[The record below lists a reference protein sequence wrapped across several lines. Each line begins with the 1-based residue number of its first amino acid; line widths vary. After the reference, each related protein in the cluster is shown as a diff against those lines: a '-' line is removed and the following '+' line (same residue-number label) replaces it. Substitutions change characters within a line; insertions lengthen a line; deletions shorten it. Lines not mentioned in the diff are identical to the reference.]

1 MRTNAVSCLVLGLIV
16 SSFTATWAQ
25 DEPTL
30 ASIEVQPAAFSLDG
44 RWSSQSLVIT
54 GRLSDGTVRD
64 LTAEAQLAPAD
75 ANIAQVGNK
84 GTITPVAD
92 GVTTISIVAKLGDAS
107 AQAAAQVTVK
117 NSADDSA
124 YFLRDVM
131 PLIGE
136 LGCNAT
142 SCHGSTQGKGGLRL
156 SMFGAEPKLDHEA
169 LTRSAEGRRL
179 NRVEPLKSLLL
190 LKATAAIE
198 HAGGQKVQP
207 GSPQYQMLAL
217 WIARGAPLVGT
228 QSPELVSIE
237 VLPQKQVF
245 KKGETQRLLTT
256 AVFSDGTRKD
266 ATSRAVFE
274 AADAAVA
281 TVDEAGQVKAVDYG
295 QASVIVSYMRKFA
308 VVPILIPRPLSVP
321 FPEVAANNKIDEL
334 VFAHLKELGIPP
346 SELCTDQAFLR
357 RVYLDVTGTLPTADQ
372 ARAFQADVDPQK
384 RSKLIDQLLGSKEFA
399 DYWALKWGDLFRMK
413 SEYPSNLWPNAV
425 QAFHRWVR
433 DSIVKNKPYDQFAR
447 ELITSSG
454 SNFRSPPAN
463 YYRAFLKRDPQNLS
477 EVTALVFMGA
487 RVGCARCHAH
497 PSEDWSLDD
506 NVSLAAF
513 FAPVAYKATR
523 EWKEEIVYV
532 YPRRKMYHPRTTAL
546 VPPKVLGGEA
556 IELTPDEDPRVRL
569 TQWLTAPENPWFA
582 RNIVN
587 RVWFWLLGRGIIHE
601 PDDLRST
608 NLPENPALLEFLE
621 RELVAHK
628 YDLKHVYRLIL
639 NSKTYQLSSKAN
651 EFNRDDVAH
660 FSHYQTKRL
669 GAETLL
675 DAISQ
680 VTETWDVYR
689 SYIPEPFVVMPTEYR
704 ATHLAD
710 GSTDLPFLQLFG
722 RPPRDT
728 AYESDRDLRL
738 SMRQTLHLLNS
749 SDVQNKINASKRIW
763 RLILEVKEQPK
774 IIDELYLATL
784 SRLPTDAER
793 AGISDYM
800 QGKGKTVAPEIQAA
814 KTAADAALAKVQA
827 DLGNANTQLAAAEK
841 VAAEGEAAA
850 AGAKTATAQAATAE
864 TNTQN
869 AAVAKRQQADVAKK
883 KLDDLIT
890 GGQKPAEAQAVALA
904 KALTD
909 ATAAKAV
916 LDQPLAE
923 AQAAAA
929 TAGSAFDAAEKAA
942 ADAEA
947 QAKAVGE
954 DAGKSAEEKKQAAD
968 DAAAKRQA
976 ADAAKAVLPQAQQNL
991 QVAQTQVATAAGKL
1005 AETETQKKAAD
1016 EALVNA
1022 TTQVTAAT
1030 GVYQAAEKVAQEAAT
1045 AAAGAKAAAEAAR
1058 TAQAAAEKAAVDK
1071 RTQANQTKAVR
1082 DKLTT
1087 DQQAATAK
1095 VNEANGKLATATAA
1109 LKPHPHHATLDLL
1122 WALFNTKEFVFNH

>member
-1 MRTNAVSCLVLGLIV
+1 MRTKAISFLVLGLIV
-16 SSFTATWAQ
+16 SSFAAARAQ
-25 DEPTL
+25 GEPTL
-30 ASIEVQPAAFSLDG
+30 ASIEVQPAEFSLDSK
-44 RWSSQSLVIT
+44 WSSQALVIT

-64 LTAEAQLAPAD
+64 LTAEAQLTPAA
-75 ANIAQVGNK
+75 ANIAQVGPK

-92 GVTTISIVAKLGDAS
+92 GATTIAIVATLGDS
-107 AQAAAQVTVK
+107 TAQATVQVTVK
-117 NSADDSA
+117 NSGDDST

-198 HAGGQKVQP
+198 HTGGQKVQP

-217 WIARGAPLVGT
+217 WIARGAPLAGA
-228 QSPELVSIE
+228 QDPELVSLE

-245 KKGETQRLLTT
+245 KKGETQRLLAT

-266 ATSRAVFE
+266 ATTRAAFE
-274 AADAAVA
+274 ASDDSVA
-281 TVDEAGQVKAVDYG
+281 TVDEAGQVKAENYG
-295 QASVIVSYMRKFA
+295 QSSIIVSYMRKFA
-308 VVPILIPRPLSVP
+308 VVPVLVPQPLSTP

-346 SELCTDQAFLR
+346 SELCSDHAFLR

-372 ARAFQADVDPQK
+372 ARAFHADADPQK
-384 RSKLIDQLLGSKEFA
+384 RSKLIDQLLGSREFA

-447 ELITSSG
+447 ELITASG

-463 YYRAFLKRDPQNLS
+463 YYRAFLKREPQNLA

-497 PSEDWSLDD
+497 PSEDWALDD
-506 NVSLAAF
+506 NVGLAAF

-532 YPRRKMYHPRTTAL
+532 YPRRKMYHPRTSAL
-546 VPPKVLGGEA
+546 VPPKVLGGDA
-556 IELTPDEDPRVRL
+556 IQLTPDEDPRVKL

-587 RVWFWLLGRGIIHE
+587 RVWFWLLGRGIVHE

-621 RELVAHK
+621 QELVGHK

-680 VTETWDVYR
+680 VTETWDIYR

-728 AYESDRDLRL
+728 AFESDRDLQL

-749 SDVQNKINASKRIW
+749 GDVQNKINASKRVW
-763 RLILEVKEQPK
+763 RLIQEVKEQPK

-784 SRLPTDAER
+784 SRLPTDQER

-800 QGKGKTVAPEIQAA
+800 QGKGKTVAPEVQAA
-814 KTAADAALAKVQA
+814 KTAADQALAKVNA
-827 DLGNANTQLAAAEK
+827 DLAAANTQLAAAEK
-841 VAAEGEAAA
+841 AAVDAETAAA
-850 AGAKTATAQAATAE
+850 TAKAATVLVATAE

-869 AAVAKRQQADVAKK
+869 AVAAKRQQADLAKK
-883 KLDDLIT
+883 KLDDLVT
-890 GGQKPAEAQAVALA
+890 GGQKPAEAQVVALA

-909 ATAAKAV
+909 LTTAKAT

-923 AQAAAA
+923 AQAAAV
-929 TAGSAFDAAEKAA
+929 TAGQASDAAEKAA
-942 ADAEA
+942 VEAEA
-947 QAKAVGE
+947 LAKAVGE
-954 DAGKSAEEKKQAAD
+954 DAGKSEEEKKQAAD
-968 DAAAKRQA
+968 AAAAKRKA
-976 ADAAKAVLPQAQQNL
+976 ADAAKAVLAQAQQNA
-991 QVAQTQVATAAGKL
+991 QQAQTQVTTATAKL

-1016 EALVNA
+1016 EALANVA
-1022 TTQVTAAT
+1022 TQVAAAT
-1030 GVYQAAEKVAQEAAT
+1030 GVYQAAEKAAQESAT
-1045 AAAGAKAAAEAAR
+1045 AAAGAKTAADTARAAQ
-1058 TAQAAAEKAAVDK
+1058 TALEKVAIEK
-1071 RTQANQTKAVR
+1071 RTPANQIKATR
-1082 DKLTT
+1082 DKLAT
-1087 DQQAATAK
+1087 DQPAAVAK
-1095 VNEANGKLATATAA
+1095 VTDANAKHAAATAA
-1109 LKPHPHHATLDLL
+1109 LKPHPHHVTLDLL